1 MRENGQMSVYDDTYY
16 ERCIKYGVRLCLA
29 FRSIFGRVSKEVKRA
44 ILSMVAKTMLH
55 SFNAAA
61 QRFYFTSYDVTRAE
75 QKKARRGP
83 YESWCWGPT
92 TLCTTQKASSFLSDV
107 PLSTIWNTK
116 SRSFILSTE
125 TKVCRVHTNVRTY
138 VKSLI

>member
-1 MRENGQMSVYDDTYY
+1 MSVYDDTYY

-92 TLCTTQKASSFLSDV
+92 TLCTT
-107 PLSTIWNTK
+107 
-116 SRSFILSTE
+116 
-125 TKVCRVHTNVRTY
+125 
-138 VKSLI
+138 